1 MDIEYRPVRFRRT
14 RKWIAEVW
22 SDLGSI
28 HINGNKERI
37 THDEEIYK
45 EINQWCVDTLG
56 YHARTAYHIF
66 EFRKRSHLDWF
77 LIRWQ

>member
-1 MDIEYRPVRFRRT
+1 LDIEYRQNG

-22 SDLGSI
+22 SDDIEEHFTGDF
-28 HINGNKERI
+28 KEPYPED
-37 THDEEIYK
+37 TYV
-45 EINQWCVDTLG
+45 EINNWCLSTFG

-77 LIRWQ
+77 LLRWQ